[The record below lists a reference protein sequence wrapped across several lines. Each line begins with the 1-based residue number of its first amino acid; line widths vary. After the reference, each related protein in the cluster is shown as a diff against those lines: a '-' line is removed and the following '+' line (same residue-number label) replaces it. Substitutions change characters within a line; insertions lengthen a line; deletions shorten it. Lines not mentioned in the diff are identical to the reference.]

1 MNGLPAALVQD
12 QVIYRDGYEQ
22 GRRDAERELWFPAF
36 VEGYC
41 AHAADVQD
49 GRVQGPDLA
58 ARERNKLWAEYNTP
72 APVQFPQPLREAS

>member
-36 VEGYC
+36 VE
-41 AHAADVQD
+41 
-49 GRVQGPDLA
+49 
-58 ARERNKLWAEYNTP
+58 
-72 APVQFPQPLREAS
+72 